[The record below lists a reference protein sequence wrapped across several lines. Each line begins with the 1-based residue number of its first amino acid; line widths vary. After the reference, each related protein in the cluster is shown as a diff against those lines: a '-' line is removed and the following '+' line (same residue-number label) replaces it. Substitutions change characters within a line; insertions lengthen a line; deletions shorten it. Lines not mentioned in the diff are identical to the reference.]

1 MHART
6 HTMLQGCRRATAA
19 AVSGLAR
26 RGSGVVVLGKRRAS
40 YGRQGDGS
48 AVGTVVVTGGSSG
61 IGKAIVDSFLQ
72 RGHTVYNF
80 DTQDPDA
87 EETGCTND
95 GVQAHFLRVDM
106 ADEQSVA
113 EAAQHVIH
121 E

>member
-1 MHART
+1 M
-6 HTMLQGCRRATAA
+6 
-19 AVSGLAR
+19 
-26 RGSGVVVLGKRRAS
+26 VVLGKRRAS
-40 YGRQGDGS
+40 YERQGDGS